1 MSWYFSTISLT
12 YGVRSSGFIICIIL
26 SSILNRL
33 LTMNNQS
40 AIAVCAG
47 AVQVDCIRNRPC
59 TILWFQP
66 GIPCIK
72 CPAQFC
78 VLFRLQL
85 YSRMIALWARC
96 ILGAAIFAANAAA
109 YTATTGKAALFIPLV
124 IAASLFQYIRFVRF
138 RQPAFCGR
146 FARRAGPHKTQSENP
161 AAGR

>member
-1 MSWYFSTISLT
+1 
-12 YGVRSSGFIICIIL
+12 
-26 SSILNRL
+26 
-33 LTMNNQS
+33 MNNQS

-47 AVQVDCIRNRPC
+47 AVQVGCIRNRPC
-59 TILWFQP
+59 IILWLQP

-96 ILGAAIFAANAAA
+96 ILGAALFAANAAA
-109 YTATTGKAALFIPLV
+109 STTTGKAALFIPLA
-124 IAASLFQYIRFVRF
+124 IAASLFQYIRFARF

-146 FARRAGPHKTQSENP
+146 FARRAVQLLPGAGVWGEYFPGFGVVQHILKPQPDPLQAQP
-161 AAGR
+161 A